1 MVLLLLLLQEY
12 LVNNE
17 VERYVGEL
25 QELRQRVAD
34 LEQRLG
40 IPNAF
45 NATTNE
51 PFFYNVLKE
60 RGKKD

>member
-1 MVLLLLLLQEY
+1 MVLLPLPIQEY

-25 QELRQRVAD
+25 QELRKRVAE
-34 LEQRLG
+34 LEQKLG
-40 IPNAF
+40 VPNAY
-45 NATTNE
+45 NSTTDR
-51 PFFYNVLKE
+51 PFFYNILKE

>member
-1 MVLLLLLLQEY
+1 
-12 LVNNE
+12 VNNE

-40 IPNAF
+40 IPNAY

-60 RGKKD
+60 RGKKRGT

>member
-1 MVLLLLLLQEY
+1 MVLLLLQLQVY

-40 IPNAF
+40 IPNAY